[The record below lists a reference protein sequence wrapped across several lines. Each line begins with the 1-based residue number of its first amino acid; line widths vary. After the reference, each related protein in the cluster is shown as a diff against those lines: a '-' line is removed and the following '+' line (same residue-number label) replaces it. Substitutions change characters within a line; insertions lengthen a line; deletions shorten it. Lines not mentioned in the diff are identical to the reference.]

1 MLTIKIESNED
12 AELLWR
18 ILLSILTCNS
28 REKVINLEIDCQ
40 VDVDWSSCLELTKQS
55 DQSLSTIKELEIFPY
70 SSSLKHTVEH
80 LVFNPPFSTPPP
92 LNMFQIE
99 STCLVMRLPHDLLL
113 ISKIRSKSVQLSI
126 PSYHIRSHTVVQA
139 FVSKSCNLP
148 SFWTN
153 FI

>member
-28 REKVINLEIDCQ
+28 REKVINLQIDCQ

-55 DQSLSTIKELEIFPY
+55 DQSTIKELSIVPY
-70 SSSLKHTVEH
+70 GA
-80 LVFNPPFSTPPP
+80 PFSTPPP

>member
-28 REKVINLEIDCQ
+28 REKVINLQIDCL

-55 DQSLSTIKELEIFPY
+55 DQSTIKELSIVPY
-70 SSSLKHTVEH
+70 GA
-80 LVFNPPFSTPPP
+80 PFSTPPP

-99 STCLVMRLPHDLLL
+99 SICLVMRLPHDLLL

>member
-28 REKVINLEIDCQ
+28 REKVINLQIDCQ

-55 DQSLSTIKELEIFPY
+55 DQSLSTIKELSIVPY
-70 SSSLKHTVEH
+70 GA
-80 LVFNPPFSTPPP
+80 PFSTPPP

-113 ISKIRSKSVQLSI
+113 VSKIRSKSVQLSI